1 MNDDEILSDLRAALR
16 RDPPPLDAGRVAQ
29 VRALAAQAA
38 PSSGTDGARPVPAG
52 IATHPRRGLLLA
64 AAAGIVGAVAGGA
77 VVSVTRSDDDD
88 SGFPLEA
95 IGLQGVPA
103 GVRADASVVD
113 HTWGMELLLDV
124 EGLPVGDRYDVV
136 FVARNGDRLPVGGFV
151 GAEVP
156 VLCRNTS
163 PLLRADAASVEVL
176 DAAGAVVMSST
187 LA

>member
-1 MNDDEILSDLRAALR
+1 
-16 RDPPPLDAGRVAQ
+16 
-29 VRALAAQAA
+29 
-38 PSSGTDGARPVPAG
+38 VPAG
-52 IATHPRRGLLLA
+52 AATHPRRGLLLA
-64 AAAGIVGAVAGGA
+64 AAAGIVGAVAGGT
-77 VVSVTRSDDDD
+77 VVSVTRSDDGDP
-88 SGFPLEA
+88 GLPLEA
-95 IGLQGVPA
+95 VGLQGVPA

-113 HTWGMELLLDV
+113 HTWGMELLLDA

-163 PLLRADAASVEVL
+163 SLLRADAASVEVV
-176 DAAGAVVMSST
+176 DAGGAVVMSST